1 MAGDEAARPLE
12 GLTMRAVSIV
22 LLSVASAVPAWPT
35 FAQPAPAPKDK
46 PPARAAAPAA
56 PDSPLP
62 TLNMVVPQRDRD
74 AVYAYYRAEVDAGR
88 CPAPLVKKNNACSAP
103 AAAKQVWK
111 LDQPLPD
118 GVTGEPLPAALIGK
132 ISSSP
137 AGYQYL
143 RVDNDILVVGL
154 GSRNV
159 AALVADLS
167 RF

>member
-1 MAGDEAARPLE
+1 
-12 GLTMRAVSIV
+12 MRAFSIM
-22 LLSVASAVPAWPT
+22 LLSLASVVPAWPT
-35 FAQPAPAPKDK
+35 IAQPAPAPKDK
-46 PPARAAAPAA
+46 PPVQDR
-56 PDSPLP
+56 PLP

-88 CPAPLVKKNNACSAP
+88 CPAPLVKKSNVCSPP
-103 AAAKQVWK
+103 AAGKQVWK

-118 GVTGEPLPAALIGK
+118 GVTGEALPAALIGK

-137 AGYQYL
+137 AGHQYL
-143 RVDNDILVVGL
+143 RVDNDILIVGL

-167 RF
+167 RL